1 MPKTSKKQRHEAR
14 RKAKKQEARR
24 REAVSPVKRLAE
36 AAGEIE
42 CWISDHFEERGQL
55 QIFAY
60 KVAAGLTGIA
70 AFLVDRGVVGLKDA
84 WHNTGIDREML
95 KSMMEGVEAGGVKM
109 HRCKLEDARRWVAGP
124 ARWAHDN
131 GMRLPKEWL
140 KTALLIGGLEDW
152 KSADVSGFLKE
163 FYGHPEDL
171 RQRLIGESFESYLDR
186 EDVLIEFSNDAPFMD
201 HETGDYLYPDSDD
214 DDFEDEPFDADAV
227 EENFARFQ
235 ESCKRMTDLLAAETA
250 RWLASQNEEPSSQLS
265 WAWMALL
272 TAQLVERHSEGRIS
286 GPQVVD
292 RLLQDVDE
300 SLQEAAQL
308 AGEQLSRHL
317 TAEPDVA
324 KNLADRM
331 PDIHDEAVAQ
341 AADDE

>member
-1 MPKTSKKQRHEAR
+1 
-14 RKAKKQEARR
+14 
-24 REAVSPVKRLAE
+24 
-36 AAGEIE
+36 
-42 CWISDHFEERGQL
+42 
-55 QIFAY
+55 
-60 KVAAGLTGIA
+60 
-70 AFLVDRGVVGLKDA
+70 
-84 WHNTGIDREML
+84 
-95 KSMMEGVEAGGVKM
+95 
-109 HRCKLEDARRWVAGP
+109 
-124 ARWAHDN
+124 
-131 GMRLPKEWL
+131 
-140 KTALLIGGLEDW
+140 
-152 KSADVSGFLKE
+152 
-163 FYGHPEDL
+163 
-171 RQRLIGESFESYLDR
+171 
-186 EDVLIEFSNDAPFMD
+186 
-201 HETGDYLYPDSDD
+201 
-214 DDFEDEPFDADAV
+214 
-227 EENFARFQ
+227 
-235 ESCKRMTDLLAAETA
+235 MTDLLAAETA